1 MLGGY
6 INSNLFDDCNNLNI
20 NIKPCKS
27 CRYIQVPTGPSG
39 SGGVL
44 NYADF
49 YVLMPPDNSV
59 TVAPNTDVSFPQ
71 DGPNSGTGITRLS
84 YSSFNILFYLVFL

>member
-1 MLGGY
+1 MLEGY
-6 INSNLFDDCNNLNI
+6 INNNLFDDCNDFNI

-27 CRYIQVPTGPSG
+27 CRYIQPTGLSG

-49 YVLMPPDNSV
+49 YALMLLYNSA

-71 DGPNSGTGITRLS
+71 DGPNSGSGITRLS
-84 YSSFNILFYLVFL
+84 DSSFNILFYLVFL